1 MATSASRR
9 GETAPLHPRSG
20 WMMRTDFKIGFVG
33 SLVVVVVASWY
44 FARNEGLPS
53 AIPITANDEIL
64 PLSAR
69 MADDAAQ
76 LAHQRREESGRAF
89 HAETVAPPID
99 ESIEDTLT
107 TAAVEGYVDKPSLGD
122 LFTAAL
128 GSEPDSGLD
137 EGLQPAS
144 TNAGSTES
152 ILPLPLLG
160 ERFETHTI
168 QAGDTIAQLARIY
181 YGDVRY
187 VGVLLRANPL
197 VTDPANIPIGMAITI
212 PEVGEVAALPPT
224 SADTRPFT
232 ESPLTSTH
240 THVVRKGDTLYTI
253 ARRRLNAAARWK
265 EIYEL
270 NKAVIGED
278 PNQLPLGAALALPR

>member
-1 MATSASRR
+1 
-9 GETAPLHPRSG
+9 
-20 WMMRTDFKIGFVG
+20 MMRTDFKIGFVG

-69 MADDAAQ
+69 LADDAAQ
-76 LAHQRREESGRAF
+76 LAHHRPEELGRAVP
-89 HAETVAPPID
+89 AQTVAPPID
-99 ESIEDTLT
+99 ESLEDPLATS
-107 TAAVEGYVDKPSLGD
+107 VIEGYVDKPSLGD
-122 LFTAAL
+122 VFTAAL
-128 GSEPDSGLD
+128 GSEPDSGLG

-144 TNAGSTES
+144 NSYDASEQASADSIPATTYAGSTQPM
-152 ILPLPLLG
+152 LPLPSLG
-160 ERFETHTI
+160 EQFETHTI

-181 YGDVRY
+181 YGDVRF

-197 VTDPANIPIGMAITI
+197 VTDPTNIPIGTAITI
-212 PEVGEVAALPPT
+212 PEVDEIAAPPPMS
-224 SADTRPFT
+224 SA
-232 ESPLTSTH
+232 H
-240 THVVRKGDTLYTI
+240 TYVVRKGDTLYTI